1 MSVIEREIEKR
12 QAIIDSKET
21 KINEL
26 AELKVRAEEL
36 ELEIAGIDTEFLANE
51 IAELKTYLPQPETT
65 ETVVQ

>member
-12 QAIIDSKET
+12 QAIIDSKEA

-26 AELKVRAEEL
+26 AELKVKAEEL

-51 IAELKTYLPQPETT
+51 IAELKTYLPQTETT
-65 ETVVQ
+65 ETPVE